1 MLYGLIGNVYEGVF
15 CGDGFLVRRG
25 VRLIYSGCKVRIY
38 PRTRCGVDSDAFYDY
53 FLLRSK

>member
-15 CGDGFLVRRG
+15 RGDGFLVRRG

-38 PRTRCGVDSDAFYDY
+38 PWTRCGVDSGAFW
-53 FLLRSK
+53 S